1 MGIDDREMRN
11 EQAANRQALPSSG
24 GGGGGFL
31 LLFLFFSLFKATAQK
46 PVQLS
51 KVNRQKTFRHT
62 VPPGNY
68 SGITPIGGDRYAV
81 VSDKAPELGFFLFH
95 VSVDTITGK
104 LREVVCE
111 GFVQST
117 SGIEASDLEAI
128 TFVPDRQT
136 IFLADEATTISEY
149 TLDGQPTGRSLP
161 LQMYGKLNK
170 NYGLESLTYN
180 AKTHRFWTC
189 NEAAPIR
196 LQAFDEQ
203 LQPVAT
209 YTYPLD
215 TPKAA
220 HRKAASKRRK
230 SELAQRF
237 PGESRLSKARNYAHG
252 VSELL
257 ALPDGSL
264 LVLER
269 EFYVPK
275 RKVGAW
281 VINKLYQYF
290 PDSEATKHL
299 VAQWKTHLNLTR
311 RSLANYEGM
320 CLGPRLADGRQVI
333 ILVSDSQNQYAGILR
348 DYFKTIVI
356 ERDAKDRNSNNRELA
371 K

>member
-1 MGIDDREMRN
+1 MRN
-11 EQAANRQALPSSG
+11 EQVANRQKLSSLG

-31 LLFLFFSLFKATAQK
+31 LLFLFFSLFKATAQE

-51 KVNRQKTFRHT
+51 KINRQKTFRHT
-62 VPPGNY
+62 VPAGNY
-68 SGITPIGGDRYAV
+68 SGITSIGGDRYAI

-95 VSVDTITGK
+95 ISIDSITGT
-104 LREVVCE
+104 LRDVVCE
-111 GFVQST
+111 GFVGAA
-117 SGIEASDLEAI
+117 SGSGAPDLEAI
-128 TFVPDRQT
+128 TFVPDRRT
-136 IFLADEATTISEY
+136 LFLADEATTISEY
-149 TLDGQPTGRSLP
+149 TLDGQPTGRCLP
-161 LQMYGKLNK
+161 LQMYGNLNK

-180 AKTHRFWTC
+180 AQTHRFWTC

-203 LQPVAT
+203 LQPVAS

-220 HRKAASKRRK
+220 HRKAASKRGQ

-237 PGESRLSKARNYAHG
+237 PSESRLSKARNYAHG

-257 ALPDGSL
+257 ALSDGAL

-299 VAQWKTHLNLTR
+299 VAQWKTRLNLTR
-311 RSLANYEGM
+311 RALANYEGM

-356 ERDAKDRNSNNRELA
+356 ERNDNRR
-371 K
+371 